1 MIILEVIQMLLLSWS
16 FVVLCEMSHYNV
28 SVVLVQFFVRL
39 VFVYVKNNNNPPPP
53 RKNKQKQAHLN
64 CMYHYNQ
71 LVLTQNALPSFD
83 WIY

>member
-39 VFVYVKNNNNPPPP
+39 VFVYRKKHNYPPLEKAKWNQPLNPF
-53 RKNKQKQAHLN
+53 
-64 CMYHYNQ
+64 Y
-71 LVLTQNALPSFD
+71 FD
-83 WIY
+83 L